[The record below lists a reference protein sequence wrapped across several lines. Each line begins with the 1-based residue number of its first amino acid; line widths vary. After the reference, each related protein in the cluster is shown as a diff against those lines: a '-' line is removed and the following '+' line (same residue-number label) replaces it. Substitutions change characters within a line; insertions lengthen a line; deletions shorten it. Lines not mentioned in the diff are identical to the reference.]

1 MVRREW
7 QSWRDAPQTYPHPWK
22 GNCIATNNASTSRR
36 PLFSPSSPL
45 TPATT
50 TTSTLFS
57 SVTDFVQADMGSQ
70 SSPGDLDWSPSKR
83 EEHDFSWLSPEQGLT
98 AHVFDAHTST
108 YAPSDALLHARS
120 SGTHEAPSLLH
131 ISSPSRSNSASTFG
145 QSQSDTHLSFSQ
157 SQRTSSLSFDSPDG
171 KYGPSSRTFFDSPI
185 SLSRLSHL
193 THSIHSQ
200 SVDDPAPF
208 PPLDL
213 SPPSHVISSSSALIS
228 YSQSPILA
236 TPNPLLALD
245 FSATPPSQNP
255 FSFSLSPN
263 GVSPVEHHRSSPQC
277 PSRPSS
283 PPNPHRRKFT
293 SKKRKAGPSP
303 LVAGESVLH
312 PRSDKRARVFQRTTN
327 YNHAVDAEDGING
340 RIHPPPSSLM
350 QQLLQARPH
359 RHATLH
365 RSALA
370 SEHNVL
376 DPSSDDAPSPPS
388 FVSALRSSSP
398 ILADDS
404 SDVGRTSPPPLPSM
418 DAELAM
424 ETDCNPLSSGSSD
437 ELQEDRSLLSSP
449 VHLIS
454 ERAHISVSP
463 KLASLNPS
471 PQAPPPAPTR
481 LLALSLS
488 PLSSLSSC
496 SSRCP
501 SATPNRGG
509 PTSNSLGLDP
519 EDDTLSSC
527 SSARPLAELLRSKG
541 QLPASIRRKLN
552 SESVSP
558 SSNTLKVRI

>member
-1 MVRREW
+1 MR
-7 QSWRDAPQTYPHPWK
+7 
-22 GNCIATNNASTSRR
+22 
-36 PLFSPSSPL
+36 
-45 TPATT
+45 
-50 TTSTLFS
+50 
-57 SVTDFVQADMGSQ
+57 SQ

-83 EEHDFSWLSPEQGLT
+83 EGHDFSWLSPAQGLT
-98 AHVFDAHTST
+98 AHTSDAHTSIYT
-108 YAPSDALLHARS
+108 PSDALPHARS
-120 SGTHEAPSLLH
+120 SHTYDAPSLLH
-131 ISSPSRSNSASTFG
+131 NNSSSRSNSASTFG
-145 QSQSDTHLSFSQ
+145 HSQSDTHLSFSQ
-157 SQRTSSLSFDSPDG
+157 SQRTSSLSFDSPEG
-171 KYGPSSRTFFDSPI
+171 KYGPSSLTFFDSPV
-185 SLSRLSHL
+185 SSSHLSHL

-200 SVDDPAPF
+200 SMDDPAPF
-208 PPLDL
+208 PPVDL

-263 GVSPVEHHRSSPQC
+263 GVSPVEHHRSSPLC

-303 LVAGESVLH
+303 LVAGETTLPS
-312 PRSDKRARVFQRTTN
+312 RSDKRARLFRRTTN
-327 YNHAVDAEDGING
+327 FSHPVDAEDGISG
-340 RIHPPPSSLM
+340 RIYPPPPSSLM
-350 QQLLQARPH
+350 QQLLQARSH
-359 RHATLH
+359 RHAPLH
-365 RSALA
+365 RSAPA
-370 SEHNVL
+370 SEPNVL
-376 DPSSDDAPSPPS
+376 DPSSDDAPSSSS

-398 ILADDS
+398 ILVDDS

-437 ELQEDRSLLSSP
+437 DLQEDRSFLSSP
-449 VHLIS
+449 VYLS
-454 ERAHISVSP
+454 CEKAHISASP
-463 KLASLNPS
+463 ELASLNPS
-471 PQAPPPAPTR
+471 PQAPLPAPAR

-496 SSRCP
+496 SSRYP

-509 PTSNSLGLDP
+509 QTSNGLGADP
-519 EDDTLSSC
+519 EDDALSSC
-527 SSARPLAELLRSKG
+527 SSARPLADLLRSKG
-541 QLPASIRRKLN
+541 ELPASIRRKLN

-558 SSNTLKVRI
+558 SSDSRKVRIMCLFCE